1 MESIMVIATKIDFII
16 LTSLVQ
22 QTRDRVF
29 VLILKLKKILTTC
42 RRAGDIGLVNVLLL
56 DKD

>member
-1 MESIMVIATKIDFII
+1 MVIATKIDFII

-22 QTRDRVF
+22 QTWHRVF

-42 RRAGDIGLVNVLLL
+42 RRVGDIGLVNVLLL